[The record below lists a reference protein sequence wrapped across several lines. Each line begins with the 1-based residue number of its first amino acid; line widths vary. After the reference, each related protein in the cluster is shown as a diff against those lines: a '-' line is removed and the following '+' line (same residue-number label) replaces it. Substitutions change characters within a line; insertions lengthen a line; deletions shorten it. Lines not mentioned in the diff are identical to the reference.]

1 MYILKYSIADYLK
14 KELLFYVKG
23 VPYTF
28 KFDEA
33 TIAQTKIQYDA
44 YLQYWSPVKNEITNA
59 YCGSVF
65 IGHCTSKDSEHHYH
79 VFEESLGL
87 DSACLLHLGV
97 VGPNMNKKF

>member
-1 MYILKYSIADYLK
+1 MKYSIADYLK

-23 VPYTF
+23 APYTF